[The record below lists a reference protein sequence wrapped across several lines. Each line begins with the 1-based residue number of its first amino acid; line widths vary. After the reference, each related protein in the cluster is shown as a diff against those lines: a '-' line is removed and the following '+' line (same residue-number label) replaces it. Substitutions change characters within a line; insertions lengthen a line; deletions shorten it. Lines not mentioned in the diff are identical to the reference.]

1 MDIKG
6 RGESGVP
13 RTIQSFT
20 RFSLVS
26 PINATQFTRKYTIEP
41 IRAAAVAAAA
51 AKYANSING
60 RPNVHIMF
68 R

>member
-26 PINATQFTRKYTIEP
+26 PINVTQLTHKHTIES
-41 IRAAAVAAAA
+41 IRAAAAAAA
-51 AKYANSING
+51 AKYVNSMYG

-68 R
+68 A

>member
-26 PINATQFTRKYTIEP
+26 PINVTQLTHKYTIES
-41 IRAAAVAAAA
+41 IRAAAAAAA
-51 AKYANSING
+51 AKYVNSMYG

-68 R
+68 A